1 MVTFDERAREH
12 LDQIWRR
19 RTEMSIEEF
28 NAEATAANANALLAL
43 KLPLEDMAEQLR
55 IANLIALTNT
65 RNINQLRDAG
75 IEGLIASNGLISPD
89 IATALGVGR

>member
-1 MVTFDERAREH
+1 MTDNPTTPNVTFDERAREH

-43 KLPLEDMAEQLR
+43 KLPLEDMAEQL
-55 IANLIALTNT
+55 LIA
-65 RNINQLRDAG
+65 IEALRR
-75 IEGLIASNGLISPD
+75 I
-89 IATALGVGR
+89 